1 MRLDVT
7 YICSHVCEI
16 SRKIGF
22 ESFGAGLG
30 KHPPSKTDEFSE
42 KFLRGGSFPIQ
53 KFMFQ
58 IFAIIKGTSVMNFG
72 NKSAT

>member
-30 KHPPSKTDEFSE
+30 KHPPPKKDEFSE
-42 KFLRGGSFPIQ
+42 KFRMGGGGHFRSKNLCFRFLPL
-53 KFMFQ
+53 
-58 IFAIIKGTSVMNFG
+58 
-72 NKSAT
+72 

>member
-30 KHPPSKTDEFSE
+30 KHPPPKKDEFSE
-42 KFLRGGSFPIQ
+42 KFRMGGGHFRSKNLCFRFLPI
-53 KFMFQ
+53 
-58 IFAIIKGTSVMNFG
+58 
-72 NKSAT
+72 